1 MSHFSLIYLFV
12 FVVNASIFL
21 YLLFTKNK
29 SRQIRAYMVVL
40 SAYLATLFCFMVLLS
55 ARDIDTMKFWLNI
68 SHYTGPVG
76 FAALLYL
83 IIAFFYNDKN
93 PPLWISMSI
102 LLSIVPLLIRNV
114 CGYMDTVRFI
124 PNPAGNVAVY
134 EKSFFFYYFYGHTL
148 LVIIISI
155 VYLIIKYRTTK
166 SRRHRQLSLFL
177 IVSSGLCWLF
187 GIPGNFLIPYMCEQ
201 NGVLVP
207 ETGYLFSSIVLISY
221 FYALLKYNFMK
232 INISYTADTIIRKIS
247 DSILIT
253 DTGGTIVRANE
264 AACLLFASFR
274 DGLENTHISELFP
287 GWSNPDSR
295 ADADVSM
302 PDEYSEFRKL
312 PHPKNRGRILDV
324 FFESIHDGFGDF
336 IGLLVICRANT
347 RLEEARHVFAL
358 TRREIEIIT
367 FLHEGLEYRQIAE
380 RLHLSMNT
388 VRNHIQNIY
397 AKTGARNRAILL
409 KTVF

>member
-1 MSHFSLIYLFV
+1 MVFTVLQMSHFSLIYLFV

-21 YLLFTKNK
+21 YLLFIKNK
-29 SRQIRAYMVVL
+29 SLQIRAYMVVL
-40 SAYLATLFCFMVLLS
+40 SAHLATLFCFMVLLS
-55 ARDIDTMKFWLNI
+55 ARDVDTMKFWLNI

-148 LVIIISI
+148 LIIIILI

-166 SRRHRQLSLFL
+166 SRRHRQLLWFL
-177 IVSSGLCWLF
+177 IVSSGLCWRF
-187 GIPGNFLIPYMCEQ
+187 GVPGNFLIPYMCEQ

-207 ETGYLFSSIVLISY
+207 ATGYLFFSIVLISY

-274 DGLENTHISELFP
+274 DGLENTQIGELFP
-287 GWSNPDSR
+287 DGAIGFA
-295 ADADVSM
+295 ADAVVSSPIIFEFRSFLIRRIAAVYWTFFRIDPRRLGDFSACSLLSNEQQTRGGADAS
-302 PDEYSEFRKL
+302 PDEKG
-312 PHPKNRGRILDV
+312 NRD
-324 FFESIHDGFGDF
+324 H
-336 IGLLVICRANT
+336 
-347 RLEEARHVFAL
+347 
-358 TRREIEIIT
+358 
-367 FLHEGLEYRQIAE
+367 
-380 RLHLSMNT
+380 
-388 VRNHIQNIY
+388 HIPP
-397 AKTGARNRAILL
+397 
-409 KTVF
+409 